1 MIQQR
6 PELQMGS
13 APKQTNRKWIVLSMI
28 AGFAVL
34 AFYLYS
40 FAGIGA
46 VAKEFMDINL
56 YYYVLGFVAV
66 VMGVLCLSLSWNNLL
81 SGLQLRIS
89 RWRTFLFEWVGL
101 FIDEVIPG
109 GISGD
114 FFKAYL
120 ISRDTEYDTGKV
132 VSTVV
137 VQKLFGVVI
146 VMVNLIAGLTLLTL
160 NYGLQIGFLI
170 LSVVSISLLVA
181 LFVAFVYFSVNPK
194 ATERA
199 VGGIARFISLVRRKT
214 WDKKHFQES
223 AKKTLG
229 PFHEG
234 IESLRGNP
242 KVLVKA
248 AIFSALATVCDV
260 TLVVLVFRA
269 LSFPLPLDKALI
281 VYALT
286 ISLQTSGVAV
296 IGFTEVL
303 MSSLY
308 IALGVSKELS
318 IAATLLIRFA
328 SLWFKLAIAFVGFQS
343 VVLNRCV
350 DGVCKRASLWSR
362 SKSCPEP
369 SSQRTPDN

>member
-1 MIQQR
+1 M
-6 PELQMGS
+6 L
-13 APKQTNRKWIVLSMI
+13 

-40 FAGIGA
+40 FAGIGQ
-46 VAKEFMDINL
+46 VANEIMSINL

-66 VMGVLCLSLSWNNLL
+66 LMSVLCLSLAWNNLL

-89 RWRTFLFEWVGL
+89 PWRTFLFAWVGL
-101 FIDEVIPG
+101 FIDEIIPG

-120 ISRDTEYDTGKV
+120 ISRDTGLDTGKI

-160 NYGLQIGFLI
+160 NYGFQIGFVI
-170 LSVVSISLLVA
+170 LSVVTISLLVA
-181 LFVAFVYFSVNPK
+181 LFVAFVYFSVKPK

-199 VGGIARFISLVRRKT
+199 VGSIARLISLVRRKT

-234 IESLRGNP
+234 IQGLRGNP
-242 KVLVKA
+242 RVLVKA
-248 AIFSALATVCDV
+248 AIFSALATVCDIS
-260 TLVVLVFRA
+260 LVILVFRA

-296 IGFTEVL
+296 IGFTEVI
-303 MSSLY
+303 MSTLY
-308 IALGVSKELS
+308 IALGVSIELS
-318 IAATLLIRFA
+318 VAATLLIRFA

-350 DGVCKRASLWSR
+350 DSVCKRASRWNR
-362 SKSCPEP
+362 SKSCSEP
-369 SSQRTPDN
+369 PNQRASDN